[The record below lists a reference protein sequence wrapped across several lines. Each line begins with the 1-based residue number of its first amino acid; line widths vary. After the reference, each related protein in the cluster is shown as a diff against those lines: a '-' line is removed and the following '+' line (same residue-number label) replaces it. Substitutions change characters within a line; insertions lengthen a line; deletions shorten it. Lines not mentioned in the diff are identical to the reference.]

1 MSDPR
6 QKQVQRFGPE
16 RWEVRGGHDWSLWD
30 LWFCVITVRDHDGNL
45 DGLAPL
51 LVEAIRK
58 PTFGNSGP
66 SEAKLSHLDD
76 LQARL
81 DAAGM
86 SPADLADAEMLADKA
101 ISKRARE
108 KVTGRV
114 SLEHRACTAAMLD
127 TPRRRLEH
135 RARYGHWSTFPSDP
149 APFFEH
155 RDSILDHHADE
166 ALEALAD
173 LYVATQSRDRFVMA
187 ARRLG
192 SRAWRPIEAM
202 ARSHLKVKDETGAIA
217 VFRAADQPGF
227 HRDHIRKLCLSLTG
241 FDLADGSKPTEGS
254 R

>member
-1 MSDPR
+1 MDSAAYWQDLCELR
-6 QKQVQRFGPE
+6 L
-16 RWEVRGGHDWSLWD
+16 WEPYGLDFRAETAWFHSATADDVPIVESILLD
-30 LWFCVITVRDHDGNL
+30 L
-45 DGLAPL
+45 
-51 LVEAIRK
+51 EA
-58 PTFGNSGP
+58 
-66 SEAKLSHLDD
+66 
-76 LQARL
+76 
-81 DAAGM
+81 
-86 SPADLADAEMLADKA
+86 
-101 ISKRARE
+101 
-108 KVTGRV
+108 
-114 SLEHRACTAAMLD
+114 
-127 TPRRRLEH
+127 
-135 RARYGHWSTFPSDP
+135 
-149 APFFEH
+149 EH

-241 FDLADGSKPTEGS
+241 FDLADGSTPTEGS